1 MLTEILFSKDDFP
14 KGKTLHAIVLP
25 ENEDYYR
32 FIKEQKERG
41 LKTIALSS
49 NALLSILCH
58 YFVEKHARIV
68 DIKLLAP
75 IRDNSELTNCTF
87 EKLIS
92 QACAKTNQNRDS
104 VVYVLEYLMRAL
116 TKGYEIKEITLADQQ
131 STFSLNLAGIVE
143 TSASK
148 AKFGELTKI
157 VEKCW
162 KNALS

>member
-1 MLTEILFSKDDFP
+1 MNREALFIQDTFSSGKSFVSISLP
-14 KGKTLHAIVLP
+14 K
-25 ENEDYYR
+25 NEDYYQ
-32 FIKEQKERG
+32 FVKTNKKRG
-41 LKTIALSS
+41 LKQVSLSS
-49 NALLSILCH
+49 NILLNVLCY

-75 IRDNSELTNCTF
+75 MQDNSKLTNRTF
-87 EKLIS
+87 EKLIN

-104 VVYVLEYLMRAL
+104 VVYVLEYLTRAL

-157 VEKCW
+157 IEKCW
-162 KNALS
+162 KNTLS

>member
-1 MLTEILFSKDDFP
+1 MSREALFIRDVFP
-14 KGKTLHAIVLP
+14 SGKSIVGTSLS
-25 ENEDYYR
+25 ENEDYYQ
-32 FIKEQKERG
+32 IVKANKKRG
-41 LKTIALSS
+41 LKQVSLSS
-49 NALLSILCH
+49 NVLLNILRY
-58 YFVEKHARIV
+58 YFAEKHARLIS
-68 DIKLLAP
+68 IKLLTSVQ
-75 IRDNSELTNCTF
+75 DNGKLTNCAF
-87 EKLIS
+87 EELIN

-104 VVYVLEYLMRAL
+104 VVYVLEYLAQAL

-143 TSASK
+143 TSASN

>member
-14 KGKTLHAIVLP
+14 KGKTLHAIILS
-25 ENEDYYR
+25 ENENYYQ
-32 FIKEQKERG
+32 FVKTNKKRG
-41 LKTIALSS
+41 LKPISLSS
-49 NALLSILCH
+49 NILLNVLCY

-87 EKLIS
+87 EKLIN

-104 VVYVLEYLMRAL
+104 VVYVLEYLMQAL
-116 TKGYEIKEITLADQQ
+116 TKGYEIKEIMLADQQ

-157 VEKCW
+157 IEKCW
-162 KNALS
+162 KNAWS

>member
-1 MLTEILFSKDDFP
+1 MLTEILFSEDVFP

-25 ENEDYYR
+25 ENEDYYQ
-32 FIKEQKERG
+32 IVKANKKRG
-41 LKTIALSS
+41 LTQVSLSS
-49 NALLSILCH
+49 NILLNVLCY
-58 YFVEKHARIV
+58 YFAEKHARLIS
-68 DIKLLAP
+68 IKLLAP
-75 IRDNSELTNCTF
+75 IQDNGKLTNCAF
-87 EKLIS
+87 EELIN

-104 VVYVLEYLMRAL
+104 VVYVLEYLAQAL
-116 TKGYEIKEITLADQQ
+116 AKDCEIKEITLADQQ

-157 VEKCW
+157 IEKCW